1 VLNLLYNLIDENCCK
16 TQPVMQWVRYI
27 IQWEDMMNSKLV
39 LRLGIALAIVV
50 TMVSAAFLPAVAASA
65 PVITVTSVNPGSQV
79 TFSVANMPVNV
90 KLAVTM
96 GAAGTAGFGPTVA
109 HIVSGVGGTQTFT
122 VEILSDVRG
131 ASQIAMRIDSGTGI
145 AAFTTFNNVAFTAPA
160 VPVATAVPTG
170 VATLVPTAVP
180 TATPVLGTG
189 GAVNTTLRVIHVQQG
204 GWVQVL
210 FNNLPLSTSFA
221 VTLGPS
227 GSKGLGGFL
236 VAHMKTNA
244 TGPIVATGTFEIPQ
258 PLHDAAVIDARF
270 EGGGFVFVV
279 TFSNVNF

>member
-1 VLNLLYNLIDENCCK
+1 LYNLIDENCCK
-16 TQPVMQWVRYI
+16 TQIIIQWVRNI
-27 IQWEDMMNSKLV
+27 SQWEDMMNSKLV
-39 LRLGIALAIVV
+39 LRLGIVLAIVV

-65 PVITVTSVNPGSQV
+65 PVITVTSVNPGSMV
-79 TFSVANMPVNV
+79 TFNVANMPVNV
-90 KLAVTM
+90 KMAVTM
-96 GAAGTAGFGPTVA
+96 GAAGTAGVGPTVA

-160 VPVATAVPTG
+160 PVPAATAVPTG
-170 VATLVPTAVP
+170 VATLVPTPVA
-180 TATPVLGTG
+180 TATPVFGTG

-236 VAHMKTNA
+236 VAHMKTNS